1 MQGASAAASRK
12 ETMSRPSDLMIHIPQ
27 EKEVVAKLVAWG
39 TAHPLVRAMMLTS
52 SRTRPDGPVDL
63 LSDYDLILAVSDV
76 RPFAF
81 DTAWVSAYDQ
91 PMVRWGDQSTMY
103 DLVTYFRSV
112 LYQNAVKIDYT
123 IWPVEALDG
132 ITANPHLPDELDAGY
147 RVLLDKDQRTT
158 QWNLPSYR
166 AYIPARPTGEEFEA
180 LVEEFWWVTTYVAKS
195 LWRADLAFTK
205 WVLDQDLKMEALRRM
220 LEWSIEIEHDWSVKP
235 GAHGRGLMRLLPAEI
250 WSEFAST
257 YVPLEREQTW
267 EALDRLIALFRKVA
281 LEVGAA
287 LGYTYP
293 QQVDDQVNAYLEAI
307 RQTPPQQ

>member
-1 MQGASAAASRK
+1 MKAVIAAASRK
-12 ETMSRPSDLMIHIPQ
+12 ETMSRPSELMRRIPQ
-27 EKEVVAKLVAWG
+27 EKDVVAKLVAWG
-39 TAHPLVRAMMLTS
+39 TAHPLVRAMILTS

-81 DTAWVSAYDQ
+81 DTAWVLAYDQ
-91 PMVRWGDQSTMY
+91 PMVRWGDQSAMY

-123 IWPVEALDG
+123 IWPVEALDC
-132 ITANPHLPDELDAGY
+132 ITADLQLPDELDAGY
-147 RVLLDKDQRTT
+147 RVLLDKDQRRTR
-158 QWNLPSYR
+158 WNAPSYR
-166 AYIPARPTGEEFEA
+166 AYIPARPTGEEYKA
-180 LVEEFWWVTTYVAKS
+180 LVEEFWWVTTYVAKG
-195 LWRADLAFTK
+195 LWRDDLAFTK

-235 GAHGRGLMRLLPAEI
+235 GALGRGLKQLLPVEI

-257 YVPLEREQTW
+257 YVRLEREQTW
-267 EALDRLIALFRKVA
+267 EALDRLIVLFRTVA

-293 QQVDDQVNAYLEAI
+293 QQVDDQVRAYLDAI
-307 RQTPPQQ
+307 RQMPPLP